1 MTWEELI
8 EKLKDTNIDLTNEF
22 KNNKYTDISKKKTQK
37 EFETIGI
44 TPDILFVQAIDGLI
58 RNHIDNKIFKNVN
71 ILDFATNPLESIVY
85 RKLYENME
93 DIKKEF
99 ISLFKTEDELIDF
112 FRKNKL

>member
-8 EKLKDTNIDLTNEF
+8 EKFKDTNIDLTNEF

-58 RNHIDNKIFKNVN
+58 NNYIYNKIFKYVN
-71 ILDFATNPLESIVY
+71 IDFLTNPLEAIVY
-85 RKLYENME
+85 KKVHENME